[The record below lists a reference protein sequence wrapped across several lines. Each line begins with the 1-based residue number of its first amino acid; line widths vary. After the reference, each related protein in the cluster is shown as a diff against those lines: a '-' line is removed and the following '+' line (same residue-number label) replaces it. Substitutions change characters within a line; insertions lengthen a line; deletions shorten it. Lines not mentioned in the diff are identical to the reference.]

1 MAAAIC
7 GVCLLGAVP
16 VMAAH
21 VPMVAAVL
29 EQISPELARML
40 TPVELSCTDNGI
52 RMQVE
57 AVAQSK
63 EEILAYLTVQDLEG
77 DRVDETTDLYNY
89 VIDGYHTFT
98 HNIVS
103 YDPEQKKALLELRA
117 HHGDITAPKN
127 SGTGDVLL
135 SKEQVYENVPV
146 AIPAT
151 MQGKTTEPET
161 MQVTS
166 MGGGGDLMEK
176 IATNEGLW
184 KVRVLKPGE
193 NRPCGTILILFLS
206 PVWAM

>member
-117 HHGDITAPKN
+117 HHGDITAPKKTVVQVT
-127 SGTGDVLL
+127 SFFEQ
-135 SKEQVYENVPV
+135 KEQVYENV
-146 AIPAT
+146 
-151 MQGKTTEPET
+151 QLQFQLQCKERRL
-161 MQVTS
+161 S
-166 MGGGGDLMEK
+166 
-176 IATNEGLW
+176 
-184 KVRVLKPGE
+184 R
-193 NRPCGTILILFLS
+193 RPCR
-206 PVWAM
+206 